1 MKWKKRTVEQIAG
14 LICGNQDEKGGQFFQ
29 YRSSGYLTRF
39 FQECETDHE
48 HTGGTRKWWVA
59 AVLEEILNE
68 PSANTTTVPD
78 TFARVI
84 AVLMDQS
91 DKEDADEPGRPKALE
106 TLNLALAREGFEAFY
121 GPDKK
126 CYVRHIATNTVA
138 APNPHRPFTT
148 AEVERREK
156 LSAYLDNCSED
167 QLIGELLLPLFRQLG
182 FTRITE
188 TGHQDKALEY
198 GKDMWMKFT
207 LPTTHG
213 LYFGIQTKK
222 GKLDSAG
229 VTKGSNANVAEVHRQ
244 AVMMLGHAVFDP
256 ETNRRHLVDHAYI
269 IAGGEITKAARN
281 WIGENLDAA
290 TRSKIMFM
298 DRNDILNLYTVTN
311 LPIPKIDDDDIP
323 F

>member
-1 MKWKKRTVEQIAG
+1 MKFKNRTVEQIAG
-14 LICGNQDEKGGQFFQ
+14 LICGNQDEKGGEYFR
-29 YRSSGYLTRF
+29 YRSSSQLTRF

-48 HTGGTRKWWVA
+48 HNSNATRKWWVA
-59 AVLEEILNE
+59 NVLEEILKE
-68 PSANTTTVPD
+68 PGEGATIVPD

-84 AVLMDQS
+84 ATLMDLGDVEAS
-91 DKEDADEPGRPKALE
+91 DDPGRPHALA
-106 TLNLALAREGFEAFY
+106 TLNNALLREGFEALY
-121 GPDKK
+121 GEDKK
-126 CYVRHIATNTVA
+126 CHLRHIATNTVV
-138 APNPHRPFTT
+138 APNPHRPFTQ
-148 AEVERREK
+148 AEVERRER
-156 LSAYLDNCSED
+156 LAAYLDQCSED
-167 QLIGELLLPLFRQLG
+167 QLIVEVLLPLFRQLR

-188 TGHQDKALEY
+188 TGHADKALEY

-213 LYFGIQTKK
+213 LYFGIQAKK

-229 VTKGSNANVAEVHRQ
+229 MTKGSNANVAEVHRQ
-244 AVMMLGHAVFDP
+244 AVMMLGHAIFDP

-311 LPIPKIDDDDIP
+311 LAVPELDDEIP